1 MTLEQEGVGA
11 EEEEEEEDSKVSGS
25 NEWKHNK
32 NEATCC
38 WVVWAHLAD

>member
-32 NEATCC
+32 K
-38 WVVWAHLAD
+38 